1 MVFIWSGKS
10 GLLIVNIAS
19 NQVWTC
25 HRASNRTKRMGVKER
40 KDTEFQQRVADKIE
54 RQITLMARIKI
65 MQNKIAAM
73 SALFS
78 LSVPSV

>member
-1 MVFIWSGKS
+1 
-10 GLLIVNIAS
+10 
-19 NQVWTC
+19 
-25 HRASNRTKRMGVKER
+25 MGVKER